1 MPKRDPREFPEMP
14 SARHRKE
21 RPHLVDII
29 ADETSGP
36 AITDK
41 PDKPGVPD
49 KPGTPDTSDTP
60 GKSDYKQT
68 RQTKAG
74 ETVRRATFWLTDE
87 DIEQIEAL
95 QRIVEVPGVPGI
107 PDKSAVVR
115 EAIRRLATG
124 GNGE

>member
-29 ADETSGP
+29 ADETS
-36 AITDK
+36 ADT
-41 PDKPGVPD
+41 PDTPGVPD
-49 KPGTPDTSDTP
+49 KPGTPDTPEPP

-95 QRIVEVPGVPGI
+95 QRVVEVPGVPGI

-115 EAIRRLATG
+115 EAIRRLAAG